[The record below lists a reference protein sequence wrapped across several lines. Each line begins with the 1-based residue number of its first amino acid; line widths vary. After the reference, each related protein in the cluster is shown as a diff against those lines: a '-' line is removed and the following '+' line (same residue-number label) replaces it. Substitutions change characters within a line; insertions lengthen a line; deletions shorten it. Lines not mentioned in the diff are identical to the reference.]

1 MLTEEEQKELKKL
14 SPELREKVE
23 AMFNSPYYLG
33 FEALSSQYQAYC
45 NELKENPFTIEA
57 DINIEKIA
65 EVFKENADKVISAL
79 SATARAKAETAL
91 KVSKEIPDMA
101 EAIMKLQGKLSN
113 DEKMLEDA
121 KTKKKIERS
130 GNQIPLKRS

>member
-14 SPELREKVE
+14 SPELREKIE

-45 NELKENPFTIEA
+45 NELKDNPFTIETNE
-57 DINIEKIA
+57 DFSKYEKS
-65 EVFKENADKVISAL
+65 ENVDKIIMAI

-91 KVSKEIPDMA
+91 KVSKEIPTMA
-101 EAIMKLQGKLSN
+101 EAIVKLQGKLSN

-121 KTKKKIERS
+121 KTKKKIEKS